1 MTDNENIELITGEPK
16 KAILKLSMPIFMTLI
31 MVFMYNLVDTIWV
44 AGLGPDALSAIA
56 FVGPI
61 YMLVLS
67 IGNGIGAGASSLISI
82 SIGANDHNHA
92 NNIGL
97 HAILL
102 GGVLSII
109 PALLILLYAKPILI
123 WIGAGNVLSYAMDYI
138 HIIFLFLFVF
148 IYSSIGASFFR
159 AEGNVKRATLAVF
172 LGGILDI
179 ILDPI
184 FIYTFNLGMKGAAI
198 ATVISALISCALMA
212 YWVWIKKDNYLELTY
227 KDFKLD
233 LNIIKEII
241 SLAIPDTLETT
252 IVSALTLLLNFFIIQ
267 VSNHVSVAV
276 FTSSMQIVQF
286 TTIPLNA
293 ISIALLTVAG
303 VAYGAKNFENLRIA
317 HSFSIRIGFLLAIVA
332 AILMVIFAP
341 YIATIFSYS
350 SESAGLTPQIA
361 PTLCI
366 LSLYVIVIPHGIM
379 SSALFQAIGKG
390 LYSLI
395 LTIIK
400 SFLLELVCIYLFC
413 FILGWGLNG
422 IYVGL
427 ILGSFLGSI
436 VGYVW
441 AKVFIINKLEKKH
454 LKEYIHEKRSHK

>member
-1 MTDNENIELITGEPK
+1 
-16 KAILKLSMPIFMTLI
+16 MPIFMTLI

-361 PTLCI
+361 STLCI
-366 LSLYVIVIPHGIM
+366 LSL
-379 SSALFQAIGKG
+379 
-390 LYSLI
+390 
-395 LTIIK
+395 
-400 SFLLELVCIYLFC
+400 
-413 FILGWGLNG
+413 
-422 IYVGL
+422 
-427 ILGSFLGSI
+427 
-436 VGYVW
+436 
-441 AKVFIINKLEKKH
+441 
-454 LKEYIHEKRSHK
+454 

>member
-16 KAILKLSMPIFMTLI
+16 KALLKLSMPIFITLI
-31 MVFMYNLVDTIWV
+31 TVFMYNLVDTIWV
-44 AGLGPDALSAIA
+44 AGLGPNALSAIA

-82 SIGANDHNHA
+82 SIGANDHEHA

-109 PALLILLYAKPILI
+109 PALLILLYEKPILI
-123 WIGAGNVLSYAMDYI
+123 WVGAGNVLSYAIDYS
-138 HIIFLFLFVF
+138 HIIFLFIFAF

-184 FIYTFNLGMKGAAI
+184 FIYTFNLGMKGAAL

-212 YWVWIKKDNYLELTY
+212 YWIWIKKDNYLELTY

-350 SESAGLTPQIA
+350 SESAGLTPKIA
-361 PTLCI
+361 STLCI
-366 LSLYVIVIPHGIM
+366 LSL
-379 SSALFQAIGKG
+379 
-390 LYSLI
+390 
-395 LTIIK
+395 
-400 SFLLELVCIYLFC
+400 
-413 FILGWGLNG
+413 
-422 IYVGL
+422 
-427 ILGSFLGSI
+427 
-436 VGYVW
+436 
-441 AKVFIINKLEKKH
+441 
-454 LKEYIHEKRSHK
+454 